1 MFLRVELIARSWS
14 FFSRKRAQRPM
25 DRKIF
30 ALRAPKEF
38 GLRPPGSGDPFSNA
52 HPRHAGG
59 GSRHPVCTG
68 LASAKHS
75 TASVKLARRTLLT
88 AATREVG
95 ARCPHLLAARAER
108 A

>member
-14 FFSRKRAQRPM
+14 LFSRKRAQRPM

-59 GSRHPVCTG
+59 GSRHPVVSG
-68 LASAKHS
+68 KRES
-75 TASVKLARRTLLT
+75 ASVQ
-88 AATREVG
+88 
-95 ARCPHLLAARAER
+95 HMIMMRASLFDPTDCR
-108 A
+108 SQSK

>member
-52 HPRHAGG
+52 HP
-59 GSRHPVCTG
+59 V
-68 LASAKHS
+68 
-75 TASVKLARRTLLT
+75 TLE
-88 AATREVG
+88 AAVATQ
-95 ARCPHLLAARAER
+95 
-108 A
+108 

>member
-30 ALRAPKEF
+30 ALRAPKQF

-59 GSRHPVCTG
+59 GVATQGPRLDRLQASLSYASPYSSNHP
-68 LASAKHS
+68 SS
-75 TASVKLARRTLLT
+75 Q
-88 AATREVG
+88 
-95 ARCPHLLAARAER
+95 P
-108 A
+108 

>member
-59 GSRHPVCTG
+59 GSRHPVVHRED
-68 LASAKHS
+68 LEIWRQRSAI
-75 TASVKLARRTLLT
+75 
-88 AATREVG
+88 ATE
-95 ARCPHLLAARAER
+95 L
-108 A
+108 

>member
-59 GSRHPVCTG
+59 GSRHPVEWWW
-68 LASAKHS
+68 LSRAVVAPSPVIRNA
-75 TASVKLARRTLLT
+75 
-88 AATREVG
+88 
-95 ARCPHLLAARAER
+95 AARAHGSGVALLTQSR
-108 A
+108 

>member
-38 GLRPPGSGDPFSNA
+38 GLRPPGSGDPFSND
-52 HPRHAGG
+52 HPRHRDPGVTTD
-59 GSRHPVCTG
+59 PVP
-68 LASAKHS
+68 ASKQ
-75 TASVKLARRTLLT
+75 
-88 AATREVG
+88 AACLDQSINQPAVVM
-95 ARCPHLLAARAER
+95 AQPPRAIV
-108 A
+108 

>member
-30 ALRAPKEF
+30 ALRAPNKEF
-38 GLRPPGSGDPFSNA
+38 GPRPPGSGDPEFSNA

-59 GSRHPVCTG
+59 GV
-68 LASAKHS
+68 
-75 TASVKLARRTLLT
+75 
-88 AATREVG
+88 ATRYV
-95 ARCPHLLAARAER
+95 LSTS
-108 A
+108 

>member
-30 ALRAPKEF
+30 ALRAPKQF

-59 GSRHPVCTG
+59 GV
-68 LASAKHS
+68 
-75 TASVKLARRTLLT
+75 
-88 AATREVG
+88 ATRWLTNDNQAHVN
-95 ARCPHLLAARAER
+95 ASKL
-108 A
+108 